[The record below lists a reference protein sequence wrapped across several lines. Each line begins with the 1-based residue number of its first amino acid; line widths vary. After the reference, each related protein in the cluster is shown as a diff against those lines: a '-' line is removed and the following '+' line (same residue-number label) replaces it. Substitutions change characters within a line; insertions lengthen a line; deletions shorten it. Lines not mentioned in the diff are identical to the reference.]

1 MKKEQFRK
9 AAIYFMLVLSLMA
22 VVPKTEVMAIT
33 KAEVQKKVSSLSAE
47 IKKLKKQKSEAVA
60 KEKKQK
66 KGLTYVYGEVLSQ
79 SPLVVKNLTGKY
91 LYITDSKYLDNWLFA
106 CFGYVQKTGQT
117 TVYYQGTSA
126 YTCSM
131 CKSVKVSNQS
141 ENLQSSISKKS
152 KSLKTYQNALKDVFV
167 LPSSETYQVG
177 DVEDMDG
184 EWKYSGKYNK
194 IKWSSSDKSIATV
207 NANGRVKAFKE
218 GTVTISAK
226 ASISGKVS
234 KCKLKVV
241 AKPSE
246 EVITEEN
253 EKDAH
258 SYTVYV
264 WSPLVESMKLK
275 DGKLYVTADSDSEYD
290 AFTKGES
297 QTKIEADEISY
308 EIDSDCTWERDDY
321 YVLEDN
327 KVENLSSF
335 EEIRECV
342 EKDRTDFLNGEYP
355 TAYMMELIIQNDQ
368 LVRVI
373 YTHNVQ

>member
-1 MKKEQFRK
+1 M
-9 AAIYFMLVLSLMA
+9 
-22 VVPKTEVMAIT
+22 
-33 KAEVQKKVSSLSAE
+33 
-47 IKKLKKQKSEAVA
+47 
-60 KEKKQK
+60 
-66 KGLTYVYGEVLSQ
+66 
-79 SPLVVKNLTGKY
+79 
-91 LYITDSKYLDNWLFA
+91 
-106 CFGYVQKTGQT
+106 
-117 TVYYQGTSA
+117 
-126 YTCSM
+126 
-131 CKSVKVSNQS
+131 
-141 ENLQSSISKKS
+141 
-152 KSLKTYQNALKDVFV
+152 
-167 LPSSETYQVG
+167 G

-207 NANGRVKAFKE
+207 NANGRVKALKE

-234 KCKLKVV
+234 KCKLKVA
-241 AKPSE
+241 AKTSE
-246 EVITEEN
+246 EVTTEED

-264 WSPLVESMKLK
+264 WSPLVESMQLK

-297 QTKIEADEISY
+297 QTRIESDEISY

-321 YVLEDN
+321 YILEDN

-355 TAYMMELIIQNDQ
+355 SAYMMELIIQNDQ
-368 LVRVI
+368 IVRVI
-373 YTHNVQ
+373 